1 MTEKEIDEC
10 KAILAKRNKTNKT
23 AGLPT
28 IIAIPKAERESRY
41 SVNERERR
49 VLVGK
54 NAIVPALRK
63 IWA

>member
-10 KAILAKRNKTNKT
+10 KAILAKRNKT
-23 AGLPT
+23 AGNPAV
-28 IIAIPKAERESRY
+28 IVIPKAERESRY

-54 NAIVPALRK
+54 NSIVPSLRK